1 MSETPSRITSEPAPS
16 PSSSPSSD
24 DLTPGP
30 VPPSPPGGRHQ
41 EQRAERGHASTAP
54 HRDPLTGMCS
64 LFDHQL
70 RDALRVLAPNLRHHS
85 FAPGDRIFST
95 GSKVSAVSIIER
107 GLVAMRNPG
116 GATLM
121 LLRDGGIV
129 GDVEVMTETRAEK
142 EATAL
147 LDTEI
152 IRLPGDEFRW
162 LIQRSPEFAL
172 RWSDAMACRT
182 AGYERRMLDLLAGDI
197 RAQVSSLLLHEFADS
212 DVTQLTQQMI
222 AELLGVQRSSVS
234 RVVSQLV
241 QHEIIDTGYAYMRL
255 RDRAALARTAL
266 GYSADRRAA
275 HSDA

>member
-1 MSETPSRITSEPAPS
+1 
-16 PSSSPSSD
+16 
-24 DLTPGP
+24 
-30 VPPSPPGGRHQ
+30 
-41 EQRAERGHASTAP
+41 
-54 HRDPLTGMCS
+54 
-64 LFDHQL
+64 
-70 RDALRVLAPNLRHHS
+70 
-85 FAPGDRIFST
+85 
-95 GSKVSAVSIIER
+95 
-107 GLVAMRNPG
+107 MRNPG